1 MHSKLPNI
9 QVCDKYFISE
19 KNYFDQQQQQQAEVA
34 EEAEEETEIPTVP
47 ADPLTTDERCYV
59 CRLVSPLLSCS
70 SLNYFFNYRDTFE
83 QFFNEDKEEWHLRNA
98 IRVDENTYHPVCYED
113 HQVRICT
120 FILGRIIFNE

>member
-70 SLNYFFNYRDTFE
+70 SLN
-83 QFFNEDKEEWHLRNA
+83 
-98 IRVDENTYHPVCYED
+98 
-113 HQVRICT
+113 
-120 FILGRIIFNE
+120 